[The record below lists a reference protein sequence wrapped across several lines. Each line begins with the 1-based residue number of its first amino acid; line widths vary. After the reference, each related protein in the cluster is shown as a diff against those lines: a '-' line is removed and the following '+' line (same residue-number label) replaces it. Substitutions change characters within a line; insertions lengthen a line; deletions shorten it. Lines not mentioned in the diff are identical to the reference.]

1 MESAM
6 SEEEK
11 AGLKALFDSFP
22 YSYSIT
28 STTSSIKED
37 YAKHEGKQVSI
48 AGRILAIRRSG
59 KLLFMDLLD
68 STGKIQCYFD
78 YSVLGEDSFA
88 KAKSMNLGD
97 IIGVEGAVFK
107 TKPGEISVNVNKYQL
122 LSKALRQLPSEWYGL
137 KDTELRYRKRYLD
150 LILNSQT
157 RKIFLARSAILKG
170 IREFMD
176 SRGFTEFETPI
187 IQPLYGG
194 GDAEPFKTFVNT
206 LNEED
211 YLRISD
217 ELYLKRL
224 IIGGFDKVYE
234 ICKDF
239 RNEDLDS
246 EHSPEFTMIEWY
258 QAYADYNDMM
268 SLIEDLLIYLAK
280 KVNGSE
286 KFTFNGKEI
295 SFSKPFKRI
304 GYVDSINEKVGV
316 DVLSLGDEELF
327 KLVESKGIKLEK
339 SKRHRAHAYDRLF
352 SVLVQPELIQ
362 PTFAL
367 DYPRETSPLTR
378 PKRGNPKLVE
388 RFELFIGGMEVG
400 NSYSELNNPVIQREN
415 FEAEIEKSK
424 KGDKE
429 AEPMDLDFLEAM
441 EYGMPPTG
449 GLGMG
454 IDRIVMLLTNQ
465 SSIKEVILFPMEKRE
480 GVK

>member
-1 MESAM
+1 MESAIGDDTKD
-6 SEEEK
+6 S
-11 AGLKALFDSFP
+11 LKALFEKLP
-22 YSYSIT
+22 YSYNVTGTASE
-28 STTSSIKED
+28 IKSD
-37 YAKHEGKQVSI
+37 YAKSEGSEVSV
-48 AGRILAIRRSG
+48 AGRVLAIRRSG
-59 KLLFMDLLD
+59 KLMFLDLLD
-68 STGKIQCYFD
+68 STGKIQCFFD
-78 YSVLGEDSFA
+78 YSVLGEDSFES
-88 KAKSMNLGD
+88 AKSLNLGD
-97 IIGVEGAVFK
+97 IIGVKGTVFK
-107 TKPGEISVNVNKYQL
+107 TKPGEISINVKEYVL
-122 LSKALRQLPSEWYGL
+122 LSKAIRPLPSEWYGL

-170 IREFMD
+170 IREFLEGK
-176 SRGFTEFETPI
+176 GFTEFETPV

-206 LNEED
+206 LNEDD

-268 SLIEDLLIYLAK
+268 DLIEDLLLHLSRS
-280 KVNGSE
+280 VMGSE
-286 KFTFNGKEI
+286 KFTYNGKEI

-304 GYVDSINEKVGV
+304 KYIDSINEKVGK

-327 KLVESKGIKLEK
+327 SLVEAKGIKLEK

-352 SVLVQPELIQ
+352 SVFVQPELIQ
-362 PTFAL
+362 PTFAI

-378 PKRGNPKLVE
+378 PKRGDPKLVE
-388 RFELFIGGMEVG
+388 RFELFIGGMEIA
-400 NSYSELNNPVIQREN
+400 NSYSELNNPVIQKEN
-415 FEAEIEKSK
+415 FEAESEKSK
-424 KGDKE
+424 QGDKE
-429 AEPMDLDFLEAM
+429 AEPMDFDFLEAM

-454 IDRIVMLLTNQ
+454 IDRIVMLFTGQN
-465 SSIKEVILFPMEKRE
+465 SIKEVILFPMEKR
-480 GVK
+480 GSGH